1 MSFIKKNLR
10 NYLFPFGLIITLVFI
25 SIEINGY
32 LKLTSGS
39 SDADTIAKIKNI
51 LTYGIF
57 GSIGMII
64 LLAVYFQISFYK
76 PIKSLSEK
84 LKLISENDFTSI
96 STALTEM
103 AQGNLTTNIK
113 LESGIIKTSVNG
125 KVGEMASRLNSI
137 IESLNDAS
145 KEFNSATDKP
155 CQRLFYVGAD
165 SYIEGRT
172 CGEAMG
178 KLLNGKGKVAVVLE
192 NFGIIAHEL
201 RRKGFQNALREKF
214 PSVQIIEYVESYL
227 NETKSYNETTGLLK
241 KYPDLDGI
249 YVTHGGSVVGR
260 AVYDSGKSVKVK
272 VVCHDLADETM
283 NFVSK
288 GVINATLSQDVFA
301 QGHDPLIHLFN
312 HITAKWNPVQPRLL
326 TNIELVTPENYTKYW
341 QAGKGIIESS
351 ETAARRPKPIKK
363 STQQI
368 RIAVLGREG
377 DTFWKAFK
385 SGVDAAASELRPFNA
400 IVDWIIPE
408 GSHSK
413 NSIDITAK
421 YYGPAIEKCIE
432 QKYDAVSTG
441 VFDKQL
447 IQFINKAVDKGIAVA
462 TFNSEPRNLRGIFA
476 TMINRAKML
485 LGLSHKLAELAQMS
499 VDASNY
505 NSSAVEQMVKSLN
518 EEASSVETAS
528 TNMTQIASSIE
539 NIARDSQ
546 EQKKAA
552 ERVSS
557 SAEDISRAVKSA
569 NHNASNVVNASSDSI
584 NIAKLGAQTVKQNL
598 EQMKKI
604 DETVGRFASQIE
616 EMSKQSEQIEEIIET
631 IEEIAEQTNL
641 LALNA
646 AIEAARA
653 GEHGKG
659 FAVVADEV
667 RSLAERSAN
676 ATKQTSTLINKVQKD
691 ISEAGGSIKLIVEK
705 VKAGTETANKSGE
718 VIDKLLS
725 SSQNV
730 SQQINEMALAN
741 NEIASVMSGLL
752 ESIEK
757 ISSVIEQNMSAT
769 EQLSSGVVQ
778 TVEMINNVAVISR
791 QNAATI
797 NDISEKTEKANDDA
811 KEVDLVAA
819 GLAEMADELQAATA
833 QFKIESDDYKLN

>member
-1 MSFIKKNLR
+1 MSSIKKNLSKFFIPAGF
-10 NYLFPFGLIITLVFI
+10 LITLVFI
-25 SIEINGY
+25 LIELNGY
-32 LKLTSGS
+32 LKLNGGAPDAS
-39 SDADTIAKIKNI
+39 SINEAKN
-51 LTYGIF
+51 LLAYGIF

-64 LLAVYFQISFYK
+64 FLAVYFQFSFFK

-103 AQGNLTTNIK
+103 AQGNLTANIK
-113 LESGIIKTSVNG
+113 LESGIIKTSIKG
-125 KVGEMASRLNSI
+125 KVGEMTNQLNSI

-178 KLLNGKGKVAVVLE
+178 KLLNGRGKVAVVLE
-192 NFGIIAHEL
+192 SFGIIAHEL

-214 PSVQIIEYVESYL
+214 PSIQIIEYVETYL
-227 NETKSYNETTGLLK
+227 NEAKSYNETTGLLK

-249 YVTHGGSVVGR
+249 YVTHGGSVVGK
-260 AVYDSGKSVKVK
+260 AVNDSGKSGKVK

-283 NFVSK
+283 NLVSK

-301 QGHDPLIHLFN
+301 QGHDPVIHLFN
-312 HITAKWNPVQPRLL
+312 HITSGWNPVQQRLL
-326 TNIELVTPENYTKYW
+326 TNIELVTPNNYTKFW
-341 QAGKGIIESS
+341 QEGRGIIEST
-351 ETAARRPKPIKK
+351 ETAARRPKPLKKPARQIK
-363 STQQI
+363 
-368 RIAVLGREG
+368 IAVLGREG
-377 DTFWKAFK
+377 DKFWKAFK
-385 SGVDAAASELRPFNA
+385 SGVDASASELRAFNVV
-400 IVDWIIPE
+400 VDWIIPE

-413 NSIDITAK
+413 NAIDITAK

-432 QKYDAVSTG
+432 QKYDAISTG

-447 IQFINKAVDKGIAVA
+447 IPFINRAVEKGISVA

-485 LGLSHKLAELAQMS
+485 LNLSHKLAELAQMS

-539 NIARDSQ
+539 NIAKDSQ
-546 EQKKAA
+546 EQKRAA
-552 ERVSS
+552 EKVSS
-557 SAEDISRAVKSA
+557 SADNISRAVESA
-569 NHNASNVVNASSDSI
+569 NVNANNVVNASADSI
-584 NIAKLGAQTVKQNL
+584 NIAKLGAQTVRQNL

-616 EMSKQSEQIEEIIET
+616 EMAKQSEQIEEIIET

-676 ATKQTSTLINKVQKD
+676 ATKQTSSLINKVQKD

-705 VKAGTETANKSGE
+705 VKAGAETANKSGE

-730 SQQINEMALAN
+730 SQQINEMAAAN
-741 NEIASVMSGLL
+741 NDVSNIMSGLL

-757 ISSVIEQNMSAT
+757 ISAVIEQNMNAT
-769 EQLSSGVVQ
+769 EELSSGVVQ
-778 TVEMINNVAVISR
+778 TVEMINNIAVISR

-797 NDISEKTEKANDDA
+797 NDISGKTDKATDDA
-811 KEVDLVAA
+811 KEVDHVAA

>member
-1 MSFIKKNLR
+1 MLSSIKKISSK
-10 NYLFPFGLIITLVFI
+10 YLFPAGLLITLIFI

-32 LKLTSGS
+32 IELTGASDTNSISG
-39 SDADTIAKIKNI
+39 AKDI
-51 LTYGIF
+51 LTYGVF
-57 GSIGMII
+57 GSAI
-64 LLAVYFQISFYK
+64 LIVMLVAYFYLMFYK
-76 PIKSLSEK
+76 PINSLSKK
-84 LKLISENDFTSI
+84 LKEISENDFASI

-113 LESGIIKTSVNG
+113 LETGLINTLKNG
-125 KVGEMASRLNSI
+125 KVGEMTNRLNSI

-145 KEFNSATDKP
+145 REFNSATDKP

-178 KLLNGKGKVAVVLE
+178 RMLNGKGKVAVVLE
-192 NFGIIAHEL
+192 SFNIIAHEL

-214 PSVQIIEYVESYL
+214 PSVQIIQTVETFL
-227 NETKSYNETTGLLK
+227 NADKSYNETSALLK
-241 KYPDLDGI
+241 RHPDLDGI
-249 YVTHGGSVVGR
+249 YVTHGGSVVGK
-260 AVYDSGKSVKVK
+260 AVYDSGKQGKLK

-301 QGHDPLIHLFN
+301 QGHDPVIHLFN
-312 HITAKWNPVQPRLL
+312 HIAAKWNPVQPRLL
-326 TNIELVTPENYTKYW
+326 TNIELVTLDNYANYW
-341 QAGKGIIESS
+341 QAGKGIIE
-351 ETAARRPKPIKK
+351 TAEIASRRPKPLQKHNRQVK
-363 STQQI
+363 
-368 RIAVLGREG
+368 IAVLGREG
-377 DTFWKAFK
+377 DKFWNAFK
-385 SGVDAAASELRPFNA
+385 SGVDAAALELRAFNA
-400 IVDWIIPE
+400 TVDWIIPE
-408 GSHSK
+408 GSHK
-413 NSIDITAK
+413 NDIIDITAQ

-432 QKYDAVSTG
+432 EKYDAISTG
-441 VFDKQL
+441 IFDKQL
-447 IQFINKAVDKGIAVA
+447 IPYINKAVEKGIVVA

-476 TMINRAKML
+476 TMISRAKML
-485 LGLSHKLAELAQMS
+485 LSLSHKLAELAQMS

-528 TNMTQIASSIE
+528 TNMSQIASSIE

-546 EQKKAA
+546 DQKKAA
-552 ERVSS
+552 EMVSS
-557 SAEDISRAVKSA
+557 SAVDISHAVKSA
-569 NHNASNVVNASSDSI
+569 NENANNVVKASSDSI
-584 NIAKLGAQTVKQNL
+584 DIAKLGVQTVKQNL
-598 EQMKKI
+598 EQMKRI
-604 DETVGRFASQIE
+604 EETVGRFASQIE
-616 EMSKQSEQIEEIIET
+616 AMAKQSEQIEEIIET

-653 GEHGKG
+653 GEYGRG

-676 ATKQTSTLINKVQKD
+676 ATKQTSSLINKVQKD

-705 VKAGTETANKSGE
+705 VKEGADTANKSGD

-730 SQQINEMALAN
+730 SHQINEMAHAN
-741 NEIASVMSGLL
+741 NDVASIMAGLL

-797 NDISEKTEKANDDA
+797 NDISEKTDKASNDA

-833 QFKIESDDYKLN
+833 QFKIESEDFRLN